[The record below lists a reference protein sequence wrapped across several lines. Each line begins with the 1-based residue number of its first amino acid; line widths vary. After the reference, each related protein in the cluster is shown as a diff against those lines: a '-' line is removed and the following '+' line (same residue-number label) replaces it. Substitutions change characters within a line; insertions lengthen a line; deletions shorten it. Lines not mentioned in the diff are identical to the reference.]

1 MTRFWSYLQIAT
13 RALAG
18 HKFRSTLTVL
28 SITLGAFAIVLMTSL
43 AESGLTT
50 LMRGLEDLGGS
61 RLILLVGKKPERA
74 EQKSASYTRGL
85 TLADRELLRG
95 ALSTVEARS
104 LYAPLWRKDIVADS
118 GVLSRTDFVVA
129 DAGFFELFKMKLS
142 DGRVF
147 DDGENREHRKLCVVG
162 HKLAER
168 LWPGERAVGRSATIA
183 GVRCRV
189 VGQLENR
196 DRWGVNM
203 GFDWLD
209 VIVVPID
216 TYADLLPPILNQAEL
231 LMRTDSVESNDLT
244 KRIINALLKERH
256 NGIDDFEIIDFARFL
271 KNFQQVFFIM
281 KMIVAFIAAI
291 ALLVGGV
298 GVMNMML
305 VSVSERVREIGIRK
319 ALGASPWAIGT
330 QFLTEAVLLS
340 GSGGA
345 VGVGSGILLATIANR
360 VIHGFQANWVGVIA
374 EGAVIAALS
383 VSLAIGVIFG
393 FLPAFRAARLDPVE
407 ALRR

>member
-147 DDGENREHRKLCVVG
+147 DESENREHRKMCVVG

-168 LWPGERAVGRSATIA
+168 LWPGDRAVGRSATIA
-183 GVRCRV
+183 GLRCRI

-209 VIVVPID
+209 VIIVPID

-360 VIHGFQANWVGVIA
+360 VIHGFQPNWVGVIA

-383 VSLAIGVIFG
+383 VSLAIGVVFG

>member
-1 MTRFWSYLQIAT
+1 MTRWWSYLQIAT

-43 AESGLTT
+43 AESGLQT

-61 RLILLVGKKPERA
+61 RLVLLVPKRPERA
-74 EQKSASYTRGL
+74 ENKKSSYARGL
-85 TLADRELLRG
+85 TLADRELLKD
-95 ALSTVEARS
+95 ALPAVEARS
-104 LYAPLWRKDIVADS
+104 LYAPLWRKDIVGDS
-118 GVLSRTDFVVA
+118 GILSRTDFVAA
-129 DAGFFELFKMKLS
+129 DAGFFQLFKMKIAE
-142 DGRVF
+142 GRAY
-147 DDGENREHRKLCVVG
+147 DDQDNREHRKVCVVG
-162 HKLAER
+162 HKLAEK
-168 LWPGERAVGRSATIA
+168 LWPGDQAIGRWATI
-183 GVRCRV
+183 GGLRCQVIGR
-189 VGQLENR
+189 LENR

-209 VIVVPID
+209 VIVVPIE
-216 TYADLLPPILNQAEL
+216 TYSDVIPPILNQGEL
-231 LMRTDSVESNDLT
+231 LLRTDSVASNDLT
-244 KRIINALLKERH
+244 KRIINSLLKERH
-256 NGIDDFEIIDFARFL
+256 NGVDDFELIDFSLFL
-271 KNFQQVFFIM
+271 KNFQKVFFIM

-319 ALGASPWAIGT
+319 ALGASPLAIGS

-340 GSGGA
+340 GTGGA
-345 VGVGSGILLATIANR
+345 VGAGSGAALAMIANT
-360 VIHGFQANWVGVIA
+360 VLHKFQPNWVGVIA

-383 VSLAIGVIFG
+383 VSLAIGVVFG
-393 FLPAFRAARLDPVE
+393 FLPAFRAARLDPVD

>member
-1 MTRFWSYLQIAT
+1 MSRWWSYLRIAT

-43 AESGLTT
+43 AESGLQT

-74 EQKSASYTRGL
+74 EQKAASYTRGL
-85 TLADRELLRG
+85 TLADRELLRA
-95 ALSTVEARS
+95 ALPAVEARS
-104 LYAPLWRKDIVADS
+104 LYAPLWRKDIVGDS
-118 GVLSRTDFVVA
+118 GVATRTDFVVA
-129 DAGFFELFKMKLS
+129 DAGFFELFKMKLAE
-142 DGRVF
+142 GRPF
-147 DDGENREHRKLCVVG
+147 DEEDNRQHRKTCVVG
-162 HKLAER
+162 HKLAEK
-168 LWPGERAVGRSATIA
+168 LWPGDRALGRSVTIA
-183 GVRCRV
+183 GLRCRI

-196 DRWGVNM
+196 DRWGVHM

-216 TYADLLPPILNQAEL
+216 TYSDVVPQILNQGEL
-231 LMRTDSVESNDLT
+231 LLRTDSASSNELT
-244 KRIINALLKERH
+244 KRIINSLLKERH
-256 NGIDDFEIIDFARFL
+256 NGVDDFEIIDFARFL

-281 KMIVAFIAAI
+281 KMIVAFIASI

-319 ALGASPWAIGT
+319 ALGASPLAIGS

-340 GSGGA
+340 GVGGS
-345 VGVGSGILLATIANR
+345 VGVGAGASLAFVVNR
-360 VIHGFQANWVGVIA
+360 VIHGFQSNWVGVLA
-374 EGAVIAALS
+374 EGAVVAALA
-383 VSLAIGVIFG
+383 VSFSIGVVFG